1 MKQHSGLADSPF
13 FAPPPPVAEA
23 VVHDTKPVKAVSSP
37 QKADTNQTGDSV
49 IPRYRDTTLEF
60 IQARVVEFGKEA
72 ATYRFTAAE
81 KQALSK
87 LIYAY
92 RGRGVRTTENEVL
105 RIALNALLH
114 DHQQQGEQSL
124 LASILRRLRP

>member
-1 MKQHSGLADSPF
+1 MKQNSGLADSPF
-13 FAPPPPVAEA
+13 FTPPPAVAAPTAREA
-23 VVHDTKPVKAVSSP
+23 KPAKAPDAPAKPSATDERDT
-37 QKADTNQTGDSV
+37 V

-60 IQARVVEFGKEA
+60 IQTRVGEFGKEA

-92 RGRGVRTTENEVL
+92 RGRGVRTTENEVV
-105 RIALNALLH
+105 RIALNAILE
-114 DHQQQGEQSL
+114 DHQSNGEQSL
-124 LASILRRLRP
+124 LAKVLRRLRP